1 MCYEFM
7 KYLTPKDLFSLM
19 QSCRTFY
26 EIIHQ
31 LKLLRPDAYNGLCI
45 CEERFE
51 YYKISY
57 LNLLYNYGQHLSH
70 SELLFLSDSSLQ
82 HSCSQA
88 MDLILGWLDISSPD
102 ICHILIKYD
111 NRMSSGDVNQA
122 METFM
127 RHPKIQELTSEVVEY
142 LVSEQRFSLLEN
154 LPSVDFASFFQE
166 ILEVQPSF
174 FATHPS
180 ILFQRWKQRKDR
192 DLIVKHFTSIFRRM
206 EENQELDELVLDFL
220 EMMNKKERQV
230 QRKWVVESLSQEFQK
245 SLLKRRSLV
254 LEYGVDIMMFSLN
267 ISRHHMVI
275 CCLKVDPDLFSKEL
289 DLPRLSMELID
300 RCRYYLLAELVKLL
314 KMKAISAVASSP
326 RNYLRFILQQ
336 AHPLGK
342 RDNYIGRRDIEMWS
356 RREHQQKSLNYLIET
371 IGKLFPNINY
381 LKNQNEIRKKA
392 AALGSS
398 EISQTITRLERSF
411 IEYVKH
417 NGTEVESEDD
427 SFDEQ
432 TILLLRFRCER
443 LHMLRE

>member
-1 MCYEFM
+1 MKTTKQSFRILWPSPSFQSRDQKRSTLDEWLSGKRIYEDKRTRRVNVPPLSDNACLKQLVDTSYMCYEFM

-206 EENQELDELVLDFL
+206 EENQELDELVL

-300 RCRYYLLAELVKLL
+300 RCRYYLRR
-314 KMKAISAVASSP
+314 ISQITQNESYFSSC
-326 RNYLRFILQQ
+326 IIS
-336 AHPLGK
+336 K
-342 RDNYIGRRDIEMWS
+342 
-356 RREHQQKSLNYLIET
+356 
-371 IGKLFPNINY
+371 KLFAFYSPTSSSSW
-381 LKNQNEIRKKA
+381 KK
-392 AALGSS
+392 
-398 EISQTITRLERSF
+398 R
-411 IEYVKH
+411 
-417 NGTEVESEDD
+417 
-427 SFDEQ
+427 
-432 TILLLRFRCER
+432 
-443 LHMLRE
+443 